1 MKSILRIGVLA
12 ALAAGTAWAGSPLRV
27 PVHFAITNDAGPGWE
42 WFVVGSH
49 PDVGAWQVTNAVKLV
64 WSEGHVWWGDVGVQ
78 AGTALEYK
86 FVKRETDPGK
96 IADAGNGDWW
106 PGGAAA
112 NLQTNVP
119 AEPAAPFSGKR
130 VEFYSDLTNVS
141 LVYSVLSAA
150 EIGATGAWHSVG
162 MTTVGPGLRAGE
174 WRHVAE
180 GVGTEGEWLRFTLNG
195 RRNGTNVW
203 EGAWDGNDYW
213 TPLDALVVR
222 DRQVFNYL
230 PPSNGVS
237 NSRIVTNY
245 VGSTAPHV
253 TGRWVRVYLP
263 RGYDENVDRRYPV
276 VYMSDG
282 ENVFVPGGAFGCW
295 YADTTADAEI
305 RGGRMRE
312 SIVVGVPSAANRQ
325 TEYLPH
331 MDTDPDRPPGTVGR
345 ADSYADYLIHNVRPM
360 VDYGYRTK
368 NDRANTA
375 CIGSS
380 SGGLLATYLGTW
392 TNVFGL
398 VGAMSGVYSAD
409 FCPNF
414 RTWLESAAPHE
425 ARFWMDVGTV
435 GGELN
440 IGGISLYTDNYDLYW
455 YLTSFGYAPNV
466 DLRFRIGCGHD
477 HNEWAWSQRL
487 PHVYRF
493 LLDVRE
499 EPNPL
504 RTSELDIAGAG
515 GETAFPVFA
524 GTAYAVEWTDS
535 LTNGWTAATNWARE
549 TRPWSTRTV
558 DLPGLKPD
566 GGYFRVRG
574 E

>member
-1 MKSILRIGVLA
+1 MKSILRICILA
-12 ALAAGTAWAGSPLRV
+12 ALGAGTAWAGTPLRV
-27 PVHFAITNDAGPGWE
+27 PVRFAITNDAGLGYE
-42 WFVVGSH
+42 WYVVGSH
-49 PDVGAWQVTNAVKLV
+49 PDVGAWDPGRAIKLV
-64 WSEGHVWWGDVGVQ
+64 WSTGNVWWGDVGVQ
-78 AGTALEYK
+78 AGTTLQYK
-86 FVKRETDPGK
+86 FVKRATAPAQICDS
-96 IADAGNGDWW
+96 GNGDWW
-106 PGGAAA
+106 PGGD

-119 AEPAAPFSGKR
+119 ADQAAPFSGKR
-130 VEFYSDLTNVS
+130 IEFYTDLTNVS
-141 LVYSVLSAA
+141 LTYSVLTAA
-150 EIGATGAWHSVG
+150 EFGATGTWHSVG
-162 MTTVGPGLRAGE
+162 MTRVGPGLRAGE
-174 WRHVAE
+174 GRYVAE
-180 GVGTEGEWLRFTLNG
+180 GAGTEGEWLRFTFNG
-195 RRNGTNVW
+195 WRNGTNVW
-203 EGAWDGNDYW
+203 EGAWDGQDYW

-222 DRQVFNYL
+222 DRQAFNYL
-230 PPSNGVS
+230 PPANGVS
-237 NSRIVTNY
+237 NSRIITNY

-282 ENVFVPGGAFGCW
+282 ENVFVPGGTFGCW

-312 SIVVGVPSAANRQ
+312 TIVVGVPSAANRQ

-345 ADSYADYLIHNVRPM
+345 ANYYADYLVHNVRPM
-360 VDYGYRTK
+360 VDIGYRTK

-414 RTWLESAAPHE
+414 RTWLESARPHE

-440 IGGISLYTDNYDLYW
+440 IGGISLYYDNYDLYW
-455 YLTSFGYAPNV
+455 YLTSFGYVPNA
-466 DLRFRIGCGHD
+466 DLRFMIGCGHD

-504 RTSELDIAGAG
+504 LVPELEAAVANGEIA
-515 GETAFPVFA
+515 FQVFA

-535 LTNGWTAATNWARE
+535 VTNGWTAATNWARE
-549 TRPWSTRTV
+549 TRPWSNRTV
-558 DLPGLKPD
+558 NLPALKPA

-574 E
+574 D

>member
-27 PVHFAITNDAGPGWE
+27 PVHFAITNDAGLGYE
-42 WFVVGSH
+42 WYVVGSH
-49 PDVGAWQVTNAVKLV
+49 PDVGAWDPAKAIKLV
-64 WSEGHVWWGDVGVQ
+64 WSAGNVWWGDVGVQ
-78 AGTALEYK
+78 AGTTLQYK
-86 FVKRETDPGK
+86 FVKRATAPAQICDS
-96 IADAGNGDWW
+96 GNGDWW
-106 PGGAAA
+106 PGGD

-119 AEPAAPFSGKR
+119 AEPAAPLAGKR
-130 VEFYSDLTNVS
+130 IEFYSDLTNVS
-141 LVYSVLSAA
+141 LAYSVLSAA
-150 EIGATGAWHSVG
+150 EFGATGTWQSVA
-162 MTTVGPGLRAGE
+162 MTQVGSGLRAGE
-174 WRHVAE
+174 RRHVAE
-180 GVGTEGEWLRFTLNG
+180 GIGIEGEWLRFTFNG
-195 RRNGTNVW
+195 WSNGSNVW
-203 EGAWDGNDYW
+203 EHAKDNNDFW
-213 TPLDALVVR
+213 TPLDALIVR

-263 RGYDENVDRRYPV
+263 RGYAENVDRRYPV

-282 ENVFVPGGAFGCW
+282 QSVFPPGTIYGCW
-295 YADTTADAEI
+295 YANTNADAEI
-305 RGGRMRE
+305 QGGRMRE
-312 SIVVGVPSAANRQ
+312 AIIVGVPCADNRQ

-331 MDTDPDRPPGTVGR
+331 MDTDPDEPPGTVGR
-345 ADSYADYLIHNVRPM
+345 ANYYADYLIHNVRPM

-414 RTWLESAAPHE
+414 RTWLETARPHG
-425 ARFWMDVGTV
+425 ARFWMDVGNV

-440 IGGISLYTDNYDLYW
+440 IGGISLYYDNYDLYW

-466 DLRFRIGCGHD
+466 DLRFMIGCGD
-477 HNEWAWSQRL
+477 NHNEVAWSRRL

-504 RTSELDIAGAG
+504 LAPELEAAVAAG
-515 GETAFPVFA
+515 EIAFPVFA

-549 TRPWSTRTV
+549 TRPWGTRTV
-558 DLPGLKPD
+558 NLPGLKPS

>member
-119 AEPAAPFSGKR
+119 ADVVAPFAGKR
-130 VEFYSDLTNVS
+130 VEFDSDLTNVS

-150 EIGATGAWHSVG
+150 EFDATGAWHSVA
-162 MTTVGPGLRAGE
+162 MATIGPGLRAGE

-180 GVGTEGEWLRFTLNG
+180 NVGTEGEWLRFTLNG
-195 RRNGTNVW
+195 RRNGAEIW
-203 EGAWDGNDYW
+203 EKALDEKDFW

-222 DRQVFNYL
+222 DRQVFNYR

-237 NSRIVTNY
+237 ASRIVTNY
-245 VGSTAPHV
+245 VGSTVDHV

-263 RGYDENVDRRYPV
+263 RGYDESVDRRYPV

-282 ENVFVPGGAFGCW
+282 QSVFPTGTLYGCW
-295 YADTTADAEI
+295 YANTNADAEI
-305 RGGRMRE
+305 QGGRMRE
-312 SIVVGVPSAANRQ
+312 AIIVGVPCADNRQ

-331 MDTDPDRPPGTVGR
+331 MDADPDEPPGTVGR
-345 ADSYADYLIHNVRPM
+345 ANYYADYLIHNVRPM

-398 VGAMSGVYSAD
+398 VGAMSGVYSTN

-414 RTWLESAAPHE
+414 MTWLETAAPHG
-425 ARFWMDVGTV
+425 ARFWMDVGNV
-435 GGELN
+435 GNEL
-440 IGGISLYTDNYDLYW
+440 GDWISLYYDNYDLYW
-455 YLTSFGYAPNV
+455 YLTSFGYVPNV
-466 DLRFRIGCGHD
+466 DLRFMIGYGHD
-477 HNEWAWSQRL
+477 HNERAWSQRL
-487 PHVYRF
+487 PHVFRF

-504 RTSELDIAGAG
+504 QTTEMSGAGA
-515 GETAFPVFA
+515 ANQISFPVFE
-524 GTAYAVEWTDS
+524 GTAYGVEWTDD

-549 TRPWSTRTV
+549 SRPWSTRTV
-558 DLPGLKPD
+558 DLPALKPA

>member
-1 MKSILRIGVLA
+1 MRRLFILA
-12 ALAAGTAWAGSPLRV
+12 ALGAGTAWAGSPLRV
-27 PVHFAITNDAGPGWE
+27 PVHFAITNDAGLGSE
-42 WFVVGSH
+42 WYVVGSH
-49 PDVGAWQVTNAVKLV
+49 PDVGAWDPARAIKLV

-86 FVKRETDPGK
+86 FVKRSTAPAQVCDS
-96 IADAGNGDWW
+96 GNGDWW

-119 AEPAAPFSGKR
+119 ADLPAPFTGKR
-130 VEFYSDLTNVS
+130 IEFYSDLTNVS
-141 LVYSVLSAA
+141 LFYSVLSSA
-150 EIGATGAWHSVG
+150 EFGATGAWHSVG
-162 MTTVGPGLRAGE
+162 MATFGPGLRAGE

-180 GVGTEGEWLRFTLNG
+180 GVGTEGEWLRFAFNG
-195 RRNGTNVW
+195 RRNGADVW
-203 EGAWDGNDYW
+203 EKALDDGDFW

-222 DRQVFNYL
+222 DRQVFNYR
-230 PPSNGVS
+230 PPANGVS
-237 NSRIVTNY
+237 ASRIVTNY

-263 RGYDENVDRRYPV
+263 RGYDENADRRYPV

-282 ENVFVPGGAFGCW
+282 ENVFVPGGTFGCW

-305 RGGRMRE
+305 QGGRMRE
-312 SIVVGVPSAANRQ
+312 TIVVGVPSAANRQ

-345 ADSYADYLIHNVRPM
+345 ADFYADYLIHNVRPM
-360 VDYGYRTK
+360 VDFGYRTK

-409 FCPNF
+409 FCPHF
-414 RTWLESAAPHE
+414 RAWLESAKPHD

-435 GGELN
+435 GGELD
-440 IGGISLYTDNYDLYW
+440 IGGISLYVDNYDLYW
-455 YLTSFGYAPNV
+455 YLTSFGYSPNV
-466 DLRFRIGCGHD
+466 DLRFMIGCGHD

-504 RTSELDIAGAG
+504 LAPALETAVSAGDV
-515 GETAFPVFA
+515 AFPVLE
-524 GTAYAVEWTDS
+524 GTAYSVEWTDS
-535 LTNGWTAATNWARE
+535 LTNGWAAATNWARE

-558 DLPGLKPD
+558 DLPALKP
-566 GGYFRVRG
+566 GGGFFRIRG
-574 E
+574 D

>member
-1 MKSILRIGVLA
+1 MKTIFRICAMAMFG
-12 ALAAGTAWAGSPLRV
+12 AGSVWAGSPLRV
-27 PVHFAITNDAGPGWE
+27 PVHFAITNDAGLGYE
-42 WFVVGSH
+42 WFVVGGH
-49 PDVGAWQVTNAVKLV
+49 PDVGAWDPAKAVKLV
-64 WSEGHVWWGDVGVQ
+64 WSDGNVWWGDVGVQ

-86 FVKRETDPGK
+86 FVKRSTAPG
-96 IADAGNGDWW
+96 DVCDSGNGDWW
-106 PGGAAA
+106 PAGD
-112 NLQTNVP
+112 NLATNVP
-119 AEPAAPFSGKR
+119 ADAVAPFSGKR
-130 VEFYSDLTNVS
+130 IEFYSDLTNVS
-141 LVYSVLSAA
+141 LAYSVLSAA
-150 EIGATGAWHSVG
+150 EFGATGAWHSVG
-162 MTTVGPGLRAGE
+162 MTRVGPGPRAGE

-180 GVGTEGEWLRFTLNG
+180 NVGTEGEWLRFTFNG
-195 RRNGTNVW
+195 WRNGTNVW

-222 DRQVFNYL
+222 DRQAFNYL

-245 VGSTAPHV
+245 VGSTATHV

-282 ENVFVPGGAFGCW
+282 ENVFVPGGTFGCW

-312 SIVVGVPSAANRQ
+312 SIIVGVPSAANRQ

-331 MDTDPDRPPGTVGR
+331 MDTDPDEPPGTVGR
-345 ADSYADYLIHNVRPM
+345 ANYYADYLVHNVRPM
-360 VDYGYRTK
+360 VDVGYRTK

-398 VGAMSGVYSAD
+398 VGAMSGVYSTN

-414 RTWLESAAPHE
+414 RTWLESAAPHA
-425 ARFWMDVGTV
+425 ARFWMDVGNA
-435 GGELN
+435 GNELN
-440 IGGISLYTDNYDLYW
+440 IGGISLYYDNYDLYW
-455 YLTSFGYAPNV
+455 YLTSFGYAPNA
-466 DLRFRIGCGHD
+466 DLRFMIGCGHD

-487 PHVYRF
+487 PYVYRF
-493 LLDVRE
+493 LLDLRE

-504 RTSELDIAGAG
+504 QTTEISVAAAAGQIS
-515 GETAFPVFA
+515 FPVLEGA
-524 GTAYAVEWTDS
+524 AYAVEWTDS

-549 TRPWSTRTV
+549 TRPWSNRTV
-558 DLPGLKPD
+558 NLPALKPA

-574 E
+574 Q

>member
-1 MKSILRIGVLA
+1 MNVHRWILFTA
-12 ALAAGTAWAGSPLRV
+12 ALGVGSALAGSPLRV
-27 PVHFAITNDAGPGWE
+27 PVRFTITNDAGLGYE

-49 PDVGAWQVTNAVKLV
+49 PDVGAWAVTNAVKLV
-64 WSEGHVWWGDVGVQ
+64 WSDGNVWWGDVGVQ
-78 AGTALEYK
+78 AGTALAYK
-86 FVKRETDPGK
+86 FVKRLTAADQIFDPENA
-96 IADAGNGDWW
+96 IWW
-106 PGGAAA
+106 PDGA

-119 AEPAAPFSGKR
+119 ADVAAPFSGKTL
-130 VEFYSDLTNVS
+130 EFYSDLTNVS

-150 EIGATGAWHSVG
+150 DVGATGAWHSVG
-162 MTTVGPGLRAGE
+162 MATVGPGLRAGE
-174 WRHVAE
+174 WRHVVE
-180 GVGTEGEWLRFTLNG
+180 GVGTEGEWMRFTFNG
-195 RRNGTNVW
+195 RRDGEDVW
-203 EGAWDGNDYW
+203 EKALDENDFW

-237 NSRIVTNY
+237 ASRIVTNY
-245 VGSTAPHV
+245 VDSTAPHV

-263 RGYDENVDRRYPV
+263 RGYDENADRRYPV

-305 RGGRMRE
+305 QGGRMRE
-312 SIVVGVPSAANRQ
+312 TIVVGVPSAANRQ

-345 ADSYADYLIHNVRPM
+345 ANYYADYLLHNVRPM
-360 VDYGYRTK
+360 VDYNFRTK

-392 TNVFGL
+392 TNAFGL
-398 VGAMSGVYSAD
+398 VGALSGVYSAD

-414 RTWLESAAPHE
+414 RAWLESAAPHE
-425 ARFWMDVGTV
+425 ARFWMDVGNV
-435 GGELN
+435 GGELD
-440 IGGISLYTDNYDLYW
+440 IGGISLYEDNFDLYW
-455 YLTSFGYAPNV
+455 YLMGFGYAPNV
-466 DLRFRIGCGHD
+466 DLRFMIGCDHN

-487 PHVYRF
+487 PYVYRF

-499 EPNPL
+499 EANPL
-504 RTSELDIAGAG
+504 LAHELSVAG
-515 GETAFPVFA
+515 TARQISFPVFE
-524 GTAYAVEWTDS
+524 GTAYSIEWTDT

-549 TRPWSTRTV
+549 SKPWTRRTV
-558 DLPGLKPD
+558 DLETLGPD
-566 GGYFRVRG
+566 GFFRIRG

>member
-1 MKSILRIGVLA
+1 MAMFG
-12 ALAAGTAWAGSPLRV
+12 AGSVWAGSPLRV
-27 PVHFAITNDAGPGWE
+27 PVHFAITNDAGLGYE
-42 WFVVGSH
+42 WFVVGGH
-49 PDVGAWQVTNAVKLV
+49 PDVGAWDPAKAVKLV
-64 WSEGHVWWGDVGVQ
+64 WSDGNVWWGDVGVQ

-86 FVKRETDPGK
+86 FVKRSTAPG
-96 IADAGNGDWW
+96 DVCDSGNGDWW
-106 PGGAAA
+106 PAGD
-112 NLQTNVP
+112 NLATNVP
-119 AEPAAPFSGKR
+119 ADAVAPFSGKR
-130 VEFYSDLTNVS
+130 IEFYSDLTNVS
-141 LVYSVLSAA
+141 LAYSVLSAA
-150 EIGATGAWHSVG
+150 EFGATGAWHSVG
-162 MTTVGPGLRAGE
+162 MTRVGPGPRAGE

-180 GVGTEGEWLRFTLNG
+180 NVGTEGEWLRFTFNG
-195 RRNGTNVW
+195 WRNGTNVW

-222 DRQVFNYL
+222 DRQAFNYL

-245 VGSTAPHV
+245 VGSTATHV

-282 ENVFVPGGAFGCW
+282 ENVFVPGGTFGCW

-312 SIVVGVPSAANRQ
+312 SIIVGVPSAANRQ

-331 MDTDPDRPPGTVGR
+331 MDTDPDEPPGTVGR
-345 ADSYADYLIHNVRPM
+345 ANYYADYLVHNVRPM
-360 VDYGYRTK
+360 VDVGYRTK

-398 VGAMSGVYSAD
+398 VGAMSGVYSTN

-414 RTWLESAAPHE
+414 RTWLESAAPHA
-425 ARFWMDVGTV
+425 ARFWMDVGNA
-435 GGELN
+435 GNELN
-440 IGGISLYTDNYDLYW
+440 IGGISLYYDNYDLYW
-455 YLTSFGYAPNV
+455 YLTSFGYAPNA
-466 DLRFRIGCGHD
+466 DLRFTIGCGHD

-487 PHVYRF
+487 PYVYRF

-504 RTSELDIAGAG
+504 QTTEISVAAAAGQIS
-515 GETAFPVFA
+515 FPVLEGA
-524 GTAYAVEWTDS
+524 AYAVEWTDS

-549 TRPWSTRTV
+549 TRPWSNRTV
-558 DLPGLKPD
+558 NLPALKPA

-574 E
+574 Q